1 MEKIINALL
10 SGIRGLG
17 LEAVLAPQQTSANR
31 PRIELFIAG
40 IEPAG
45 IDSRNPGAGKM
56 GWERITFNAVFKSEG
71 THAQWVTDIILALR
85 KLLPLNE
92 TPLSITVAVDEER
105 FITNECF
112 LEAVWKRLA
121 AGHFEYPDEEESS
134 MPVRYVENWEVSI
147 AYPAQII
154 GQGPE
159 EEL

>member
-1 MEKIINALL
+1 MERIINALL

-17 LEAVLAPQQTSANR
+17 LEAILAPQQTSANC

-45 IDSRNPGAGKM
+45 IDRQNPKAGKL

-71 THAQWVTDIILALR
+71 THTQWVTDTILALR
-85 KLLPLNE
+85 KMLPLNE
-92 TPLSITVAVDEER
+92 APLCVAVEADKV
-105 FITNECF
+105 CH
-112 LEAVWKRLA
+112 LEVVWKRLA
-121 AGHFEYPDEEESS
+121 AGRFEYPDEEESS

-159 EEL
+159 EET